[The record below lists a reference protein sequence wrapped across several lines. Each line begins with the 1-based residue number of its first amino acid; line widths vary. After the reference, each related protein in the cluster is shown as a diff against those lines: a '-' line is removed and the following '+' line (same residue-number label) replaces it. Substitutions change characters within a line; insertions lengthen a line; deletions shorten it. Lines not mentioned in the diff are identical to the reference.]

1 MSLVWMVAMQIS
13 VTMDGC
19 GGVTGVLMSGGAPVP
34 LPDHSSHSTDLDTE
48 AAADTERRCC
58 AGPEPRD
65 CAPRSAVCLRARAPR
80 VSAVSVQRSS
90 FLLLVAGV
98 ASLPGQGEP
107 LLHFIFVFLLTHSA
121 PTNKS
126 MTRILSKLSISR
138 CLKA

>member
-34 LPDHSSHSTDLDTE
+34 LPDHRSHSTDLDAE

-90 FLLLVAGV
+90 FLLLVVAGV
-98 ASLPGQGEP
+98 ASVARAGGASPPFYLRFPP
-107 LLHFIFVFLLTHSA
+107 HSHN
-121 PTNKS
+121 PPFQQ
-126 MTRILSKLSISR
+126 I
-138 CLKA
+138 KA